1 MKRKISLYIKD
12 ILENMNK
19 AVEFAGDI
27 NLEEFKNDEKTSY
40 AIVRCIEIIGEA
52 TKQVP
57 SEVRDKYP
65 EIPWRDMA
73 GMRDKLI
80 HFYFGLDVKKIWL
93 VIIEDIPQIRPLLA
107 NVLNEMEK
115 QGL

>member
-1 MKRKISLYIKD
+1 M
-12 ILENMNK
+12 
-19 AVEFAGDI
+19 
-27 NLEEFKNDEKTSY
+27 NLEEFKSDEKTSY

-52 TKQVP
+52 TKQIP

-73 GMRDKLI
+73 GMRDKRI

-93 VIIEDIPQIRPLLA
+93 VYCP
-107 NVLNEMEK
+107 
-115 QGL
+115 